1 MEYMNIDLL
10 EQIKKIGFQENEAKV
25 YLALLELGR
34 ATVTEIGKATGMN
47 RTTGYDILERL
58 CLNGVANRTT
68 VGKKHMY
75 IAEPPI
81 RLKQYLKNKQHA
93 IENNLEKLDNFL
105 PDLRSL
111 HKTDLK
117 PGIKF
122 FEGRTG
128 IKNIYADTL
137 TAKSTIYS
145 ILDAEQYLPEFDQF
159 GKDHSQDRTKLKI
172 KGRYLVRR
180 SKKAQ
185 EFWDTTYKNK
195 PNKQKITEYKWLEH
209 DFPFSPAAETM
220 IFDDKV
226 IGVLFKPGENF
237 AFEIQSESFANT
249 LKAIFE
255 IVWSQSEPFK

>member
-1 MEYMNIDLL
+1 MNLNLL
-10 EQIKKIGFQENEAKV
+10 EQIKKIGFQDNEAKV

-75 IAEPPI
+75 LAEPPI
-81 RLKQYLKNKQHA
+81 RLKQYLTNKKHT

-111 HKTDLK
+111 YKTDLK

-122 FEGRTG
+122 FEGRVG
-128 IKNIYADTL
+128 IKNIYADAL
-137 TAKSTIYS
+137 TAKSPIYS

-159 GKDHSQDRTKLKI
+159 GKDHAKQRTALKV

-180 SKKAQ
+180 SQKAQ

-195 PNKQKITEYKWLEH
+195 PAKQKITEYRWLDY
-209 DFPFSPAAETM
+209 DFAFSPAAEVM

-237 AFEIQSESFANT
+237 AFEIQSESFANS
-249 LKAIFE
+249 LKVLFE
-255 IVWSQSEPFK
+255 IVWSQSKGFE

>member
-1 MEYMNIDLL
+1 MNMDLR
-10 EQIKKIGFQENEAKV
+10 EQIKKIGFPENDARV

-75 IAEPPI
+75 LAEPPI
-81 RLKQYLKNKQHA
+81 RLKQYLLNKKNT
-93 IENNLEKLDNFL
+93 IENNLEKLENFL

-111 HKTDLK
+111 YKTDLK

-122 FEGRTG
+122 FEGREG
-128 IKNIYADTL
+128 IKNIYADAL
-137 TAKSTIYS
+137 TAKGTIYS

-159 GKDHSQDRTKLKI
+159 GKDHAKQRTTLKV
-172 KGRYLVRR
+172 KGEYLVRR

-185 EFWDTTYKNK
+185 EFWETTYKNK
-195 PNKQKITEYKWLEH
+195 PAKQKITEYRWLDY
-209 DFPFSPAAETM
+209 DFVFSPAAEVM

-237 AFEIQSESFANT
+237 AFEIQSESFANS
-249 LKAIFE
+249 LKILFE
-255 IVWSQSEPFK
+255 IVWKQSKPFK

>member
-1 MEYMNIDLL
+1 MSIDLL
-10 EQIKKIGFQENEAKV
+10 AEIKKIGFQENEAKV

-58 CLNGVANRTT
+58 CLNGVANRTM

-75 IAEPPI
+75 LAEPPI
-81 RLKQYLKNKQHA
+81 RLKQYLTNKKHT

-111 HKTDLK
+111 YKTELK

-128 IKNIYADTL
+128 IKNIYADAL
-137 TAKSTIYS
+137 SAQSTIYS

-159 GKDHSQDRTKLKI
+159 GKDHAKQRTALKVRE
-172 KGRYLVRR
+172 KSLVRR
-180 SKKAQ
+180 SPKAQ
-185 EFWDTTYKNK
+185 EFWDNTYKNK
-195 PNKQKITEYKWLEH
+195 PAKQKYTEYRWLNH
-209 DFPFSPAAETM
+209 DFLLSPAAEVM

-237 AFEIQSESFANT
+237 AFEIQSESFANS
-249 LKAIFE
+249 LKAVFE
-255 IVWSQSEPFK
+255 IVWLQSEPFK